1 MARFGGVHAFH
12 YNSAESEP
20 I

>member
-1 MARFGGVHAFH
+1 MGKNAFVFG